1 MICPADRTVTSRG
14 TAGGGGSGTR
24 GTGGGGAAHPEM
36 SGTRMHAMPSEELR
50 ALRDELERTREELRH
65 ATERLR
71 DAQAQLVQ
79 AGRLS
84 ALGQLVAGVAHE
96 MNNPLSSVIGY
107 AQLVHQQLVKRP
119 ELAAQATDLLP
130 DVGHIVSEAGRA
142 ARIVRNLL
150 LFARRQGAT
159 HSFQDIE
166 FLCDQI
172 VELRSHDL
180 RLNGIEIKTS
190 FAPDLPAVRADG
202 SQIQQV
208 LLNLVLNAEQAVVSS
223 ATRHIELSVMAEPGC
238 GTVLLEVRD
247 SGEGIDAG
255 SLTRVFDPFFTT
267 RPAGEGT
274 GLGLSIASSIVR
286 EHGGQIWAESE
297 PHVRTSFFVR
307 LPASDDA
314 TDMGNG
320 EVVVLHD
327 DEHVRAALAATFT
340 GWGFRGRTAE
350 AVSTVLA
357 EGGAAPAILVA
368 DAAAVRRDAAQWELA
383 WERWG
388 DRTGLIGV
396 SESPSQDPGELRL
409 RGRAA
414 AIVVP
419 YGDLCDLR
427 RAAGSA
433 IRQARRAE

>member
-1 MICPADRTVTSRG
+1 
-14 TAGGGGSGTR
+14 
-24 GTGGGGAAHPEM
+24 
-36 SGTRMHAMPSEELR
+36 MHAMPSEELR
-50 ALRDELERTREELRH
+50 ALREELERTRHELRD

-71 DAQAQLVQ
+71 DARAQLVQ

-96 MNNPLSSVIGY
+96 MNNPLTSVIGY

-119 ELAAQATDLLP
+119 ELAERATDLLP

-150 LFARRQGAT
+150 LFARRQSAS

-190 FAPDLPAVRADG
+190 FAPDLPAVLADG

-208 LLNLVLNAEQAVVSS
+208 LLNLVLNAEQAVAKS
-223 ATRHIELSVMAEPGC
+223 ATRHIELSVRGEPGC
-238 GTVLLEVRD
+238 GTVLIEVRD
-247 SGEGIDAG
+247 SGEGIDAA

-267 RPAGEGT
+267 RPSGEGT
-274 GLGLSIASSIVR
+274 GLGLSIASTIVR

-307 LPASDDA
+307 LPASDDGA
-314 TDMGNG
+314 GGRSG
-320 EVVVLHD
+320 EVIVLHE
-327 DEHVRAALAATFT
+327 DEHTRGSLAATFT
-340 GWGFRGRTAE
+340 GWGFRARA
-350 AVSTVLA
+350 ADSIAALLA
-357 EGGAAPAILVA
+357 EGGTAPALLVA
-368 DAAAVRRDAAQWELA
+368 DAAAVRRDPAQWELA

-388 DRTGLIGV
+388 DRAVLLGVTAAIG
-396 SESPSQDPGELRL
+396 EDPADLRL

-414 AIVVP
+414 AIVMP
-419 YGDLCDLR
+419 DGDLCALR
-427 RAAGSA
+427 RAVDAALGPD
-433 IRQARRAE
+433 RRRE